1 MWIILGFGWLG
12 ILFAGIFLFK
22 LADYADKKVRRLD
35 KKVRHFTSRSRRQ
48 FTTTTQGSD
57 KQAA

>member
-12 ILFAGIFLFK
+12 ILFAGVVLFR
-22 LADYADKKVRRLD
+22 LADYADKKVRHLD
-35 KKVRHFTSRSRRQ
+35 KRVRHFASRRQ
-48 FTTTTQGSD
+48 FTSVPQRTD